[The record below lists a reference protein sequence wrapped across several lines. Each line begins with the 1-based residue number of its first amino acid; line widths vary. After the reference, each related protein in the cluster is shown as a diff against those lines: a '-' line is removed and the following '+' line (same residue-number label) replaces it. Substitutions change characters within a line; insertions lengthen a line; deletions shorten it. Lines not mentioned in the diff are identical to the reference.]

1 MAPHAPSTEETEAMP
16 TDLQPGT
23 IAPTSSPAEAADDP
37 PRKRG
42 LWPYLN
48 ESIREDLYLEMQLL
62 LLGFGTGIQDACTYP
77 DYGCFASNQTGNTVL
92 LAVGA
97 SGLVPDAFSFSNIA
111 ISLSLFILG
120 GWAAGQTGNVVG
132 PRRRLW
138 LMLSSLLQTAMVW
151 AAVAVQ
157 YLAPVHRESRAG
169 FAVLSL
175 LAFSSAAQVAMSRG
189 LKITEITTAMAT
201 AAYVDLLIDPNLYGR
216 ENRSR
221 NRRATFLL
229 MLAGGSFAGAFMNR
243 SMGSAFA
250 LMIAAALKTLAMVSL
265 VFNKPMPRGEVDKMA
280 NEVVLMLG

>member
-1 MAPHAPSTEETEAMP
+1 MP
-16 TDLQPGT
+16 CALQPGT
-23 IAPTSSPAEAADDP
+23 VAPTSSPAEAADEL

-48 ESIREDLYLEMQLL
+48 ESVREDLYLEIQLL

-97 SGLVPDAFSFSNIA
+97 SGLAPGAFSFPNIA
-111 ISLSLFILG
+111 VSLSLFIIG
-120 GWAAGQTGNVVG
+120 GCAAGQAGNAVG
-132 PRRRLW
+132 PRRRFW
-138 LMLSSLLQTAMVW
+138 LAMSSLLQTAMVW

-157 YLAPVHRESRAG
+157 YRVAVRKDSAAG
-169 FAVLSL
+169 LVVLSL

-201 AAYVDLLIDPNLYGR
+201 AAYVDLLVDPNLCR
-216 ENRSR
+216 RDNRSR
-221 NRRATFLL
+221 NRRVMFLL

-250 LMIAAALKTLAMVSL
+250 LMISAIIKTLAMISL
-265 VFNKPMPRGEVDKMA
+265 AFNRPMRQDQLDKMA
-280 NEVVLMLG
+280 NEDVCMLG

>member
-1 MAPHAPSTEETEAMP
+1 MAPHTKEAEAMP
-16 TDLQPGT
+16 SSALQLGKVQSN
-23 IAPTSSPAEAADDP
+23 IAPAQDMDEPLA
-37 PRKRG
+37 KRG

-48 ESIREDLYLEMQLL
+48 ESIREDLYLETQLL

-97 SGLVPDAFSFSNIA
+97 AGLVPGAFSFPNIA
-111 ISLSLFILG
+111 VSLSLFILG
-120 GWAAGQTGNVVG
+120 GWAAGQTGNTVG

-138 LMLSSLLQTAMVW
+138 LMVSSVLQTALVW

-157 YLAPVHRESRAG
+157 YTVPVHKSGAAS
-169 FAVLSL
+169 FIVLSL

-201 AAYVDLLIDPNLYGR
+201 AAYVDLLVDPRLYSR
-216 ENRSR
+216 KNRSR
-221 NRRATFLL
+221 NRRAMFLL

-243 SMGSAFA
+243 AVSSAFA
-250 LMIAAALKTLAMVSL
+250 LMIAATIKTIAMISLA
-265 VFNKPMPRGEVDKMA
+265 FNKPMVQEEMDKLA
-280 NEVVLMLG
+280 NEDVLMLG